1 MNYFLKYL
9 RHYFIVKITLYN
21 MLTMKVITWN
31 VNGIRSRIFN
41 GKTSAQI
48 AKQSEILPEEG
59 SPMYNMIKNYDPDFI
74 CLQETRCSVANG
86 QKFKIPGYNS
96 VFNQSDNV
104 GAREANRYS
113 GTCIFYKDTY
123 GPIDVEYQFPGY
135 ADIEGR
141 IISLHFS
148 NFTIINVYTPNSGT
162 NFANRLDWQRSAL
175 LYLNSIPHPVI
186 YTGDMNVAWRDADVH
201 FRVTD
206 SPTYKSKVDDNIV
219 GFLPEERN
227 FVPEL
232 LRIGYTDAY
241 INQQT
246 NYPPFDGFTYWDTRS
261 KKIEGLPGARFNKHG
276 WRIDYHFVKGMQTLE
291 CCALYSI
298 GTEYIKLGDCQCSDH
313 CPVYGHFVIN

>member
-1 MNYFLKYL
+1 
-9 RHYFIVKITLYN
+9 

-41 GKTSAQI
+41 RKTSAQI
-48 AKQSEILPEEG
+48 AKQDQILPEEG
-59 SPMYNMIKNYDPDFI
+59 SPMHNMIKNYDPDFI
-74 CLQETRCSVANG
+74 CLQETRCSVSNG

-113 GTCIFYKDTY
+113 GTCIFYKDIY
-123 GPIDVEYQFPGY
+123 SPIDVEYQFPGY
-135 ADIEGR
+135 TDNEGR

-162 NFANRLDWQRSAL
+162 NFDNRLDWQGAVL
-175 LYLNSIPHPVI
+175 LYLKSIPHSVI

-206 SPTYKSKVDDNIV
+206 SPTYKNKVEDNLV

-232 LRIGYTDAY
+232 LSIGYTDAY
-241 INQQT
+241 TLQES
-246 NYPPFDGFTYWDTRS
+246 NYSPFDGFTYWDTRS

-276 WRIDYHFVKGMQTLE
+276 WRIDYHFVKDFKVLE
-291 CCALYSI
+291 CCALYST
-298 GTEYIKLGDCQCSDH
+298 GTEYINLGDSQCSDH
-313 CPVYGHFVIN
+313 CPVYGHFMIN